1 MTTSDPK
8 EFRDINHGGRLLM
21 GPVSSEDPALVLQT
35 MAAPC
40 IGRLDPYFLTI
51 PVSATGSAG
60 METCLVNLVE
70 SGDEVVVSVN
80 GGYIL

>member
-8 EFRDINHGGRLLM
+8 EFRDINHG
-21 GPVSSEDPALVLQT
+21 
-35 MAAPC
+35 
-40 IGRLDPYFLTI
+40 GRLDPYFLTI

>member
-8 EFRDINHGGRLLM
+8 KFRDINHGGRLLM
-21 GPVSSEDPALVLQT
+21 GPGFSEDPALVLQA

-40 IGRLDPYFLTI
+40 GGHLDPYFLTI

-60 METCLVNLVE
+60 METCLVNPVE
-70 SGDEVVVSVN
+70 SGDEVAVSVN